1 VVRWEQTTHDIAFD
15 ALRELTELKIN
26 VSGVVLTQVDVSRQ
40 AQYGYGGIDGYYHK
54 YRKYYQN

>member
-1 VVRWEQTTHDIAFD
+1 
-15 ALRELTELKIN
+15 